1 MTSFQKLAAAA
12 AASNA
17 TVHEV
22 SVTKRKDE
30 TVLSN
35 NTVDA
40 AARHPPLTSK
50 LHPAAAVS
58 LPYVSLAQTLTPF
71 VIFIY
76 FERHKQTTSI
86 CN

>member
-1 MTSFQKLAAAA
+1 MGSVEMSWDGSFRKTSISHARVVERMTSFQKLAAA

-22 SVTKRKDE
+22 SVTKRKAE

-40 AARHPPLTSK
+40 AARHPPLTPK
-50 LHPAAAVS
+50 LH
-58 LPYVSLAQTLTPF
+58 QNH
-71 VIFIY
+71 IQ
-76 FERHKQTTSI
+76 RHH
-86 CN
+86 